1 MAVMT
6 SQGHTTDVNLNLVQP
21 STGLIGSQYNNYPNV
36 DITAPKIKSYQLDS
50 YNIDLTDGDVHITAT
65 AEFTDD
71 LSGFKHASS
80 VWTSPKY
87 HQLNIFFY

>member
-21 STGLIGSQYNNYPNV
+21 STGLIGSQYNNNPNV

-50 YNIDLTDGDVHITAT
+50 YNIDLTDGDVSITAT
-65 AEFTDD
+65 AK
-71 LSGFKHASS
+71 L
-80 VWTSPKY
+80 PM
-87 HQLNIFFY
+87 I